1 MCFKLTI
8 NCYEHVLHI
17 QMINCQRI
25 CFLDCMSVVL
35 EQQQNIEYYRFILS
49 AGEVLTISQFK
60 DIYETVFYRFAN
72 SLLYDLKSSRTSILE
87 VCL

>member
-1 MCFKLTI
+1 MNSQTVTYSNYQLLK
-8 NCYEHVLHI
+8 
-17 QMINCQRI
+17 I

-49 AGEVLTISQFK
+49 AGEMLTISQFK
-60 DIYETVFYRFAN
+60 GMDGETVFYCFAT
-72 SLLYDLKSSRTSILE
+72 SLLYDLTYSRTSILQ